1 MGEISL
7 NQDVLCKH
15 FFQQHFCTFS
25 AWVFLD
31 IWDVVKKYFSLG
43 KKPQVYNQLLQYKH
57 TVWQHTKVFQ
67 ARHQHK
73 SGRISLFCVT
83 DCNVLVMLTLLNLKR
98 MIPLS

>member
-1 MGEISL
+1 MRCANISS
-7 NQDVLCKH
+7 NNICVL
-15 FFQQHFCTFS
+15 FPR
-25 AWVFLD
+25 VFLD